1 MEDKYCVGCGAKLQT
16 ENQEKAGYVKTIDD
30 REVLYCK
37 RCYRL
42 KHYNEY
48 PKITANPKIYDKM
61 LDNIVEKNGL
71 YLLIVDLFDF
81 SGSFTKTIINKLRGK
96 HVIVVANKYDL
107 LPKSVRTEKVVEWIS
122 AMCQKEFFKVD
133 AIHIVSSKKG
143 YFIDELM
150 STVTML
156 RDGHDVY
163 FVGIANVGKSSLI
176 NSLLKRFTP
185 KTEDIIVTSP
195 VPGTTLE
202 TINIPYFTD
211 NKSFIDTPG
220 LINKENIID
229 KVLPRSYKEI
239 MPNNEIKPKNYM
251 LSNDQVIFIGG
262 LCYLEIL
269 TGTYSNVTCYFSNN
283 LLVHRTKQSRIAD
296 LLKDHLGEILTPP
309 TLAEAK
315 NVTYDSYTFN
325 LDKPLKQD
333 IVISGLGFFT
343 VKENITVRISVI
355 KGTKVDVR
363 DAIIGN

>member
-16 ENQEKAGYVKTIDD
+16 KNQNDAGYVKKIDD

-37 RCYRL
+37 RCFRL

-48 PKITANPKIYDKM
+48 PKITADPKIYDTM
-61 LDNIVEKNGL
+61 LDNIVKKDGL

-107 LPKSVRTEKVVEWIS
+107 LPKSVKTEKIVDWIS
-122 AMCQKEFFKVD
+122 SMCQKEFFKVD

-143 YFIDELM
+143 YFIDDLM
-150 STVTML
+150 NTVKML
-156 RDGHDVY
+156 RFGKDVY

-185 KTEDIIVTSP
+185 KTEDLIVTSP

-211 NKSFIDTPG
+211 NRSFIDTPG

-229 KVLPRSYKEI
+229 KVLPNSYKKI
-239 MPNNEIKPKNYM
+239 MPNVEIKPKNFM

-283 LLVHRTKQSRIAD
+283 LLVHRTKQSRIPD
-296 LLKDHLGEILTPP
+296 MLKNHLGVMLTPP
-309 TLAEAK
+309 TKEEVT
-315 NVTYDSYTFN
+315 NVSYDSYTFK

-343 VKENITVRISVI
+343 VKENINVRINVI